1 MFYREN
7 DLLKESRNSETKL
20 FSCNPIVP
28 ENRFD
33 FIDAIKCCVDSD
45 ILDSLSFS
53 NCENEQG
60 LDYEVKI
67 ELNGENITPAIVE
80 IVKYGN
86 PSKIVSLDEA
96 MKCAPWDIYPS
107 YNSYDFIYT

>member
-1 MFYREN
+1 MFYRES
-7 DLLKESRNSETKL
+7 DLIKESKNRETKL
-20 FSCNPIVP
+20 FSCSPIVP

-33 FIDAIKCCVDSD
+33 FIDAIKFCVDSD

-53 NCENEQG
+53 NYENEHG

-80 IVKYGN
+80 IVKFEN